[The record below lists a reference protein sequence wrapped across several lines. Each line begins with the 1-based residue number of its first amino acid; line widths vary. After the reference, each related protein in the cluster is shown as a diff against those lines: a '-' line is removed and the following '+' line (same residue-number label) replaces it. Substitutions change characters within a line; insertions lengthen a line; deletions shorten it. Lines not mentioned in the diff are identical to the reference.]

1 MTSGDRF
8 EQLASSLLLQMREL
22 SDRGL
27 HPPVQSHPILGSGSR
42 PIVAATDH
50 LGVSAPPQGVHL
62 PNPVDSVSRLST
74 APVSDE
80 TPVHRLSASDCTV
93 QAFEKDIAA
102 TYQAISSLC
111 DRGLMPPHS
120 LMDSLSSLSRELT
133 DAKRT
138 SSELRG
144 AIRPPS
150 SQPGVSSHRQRFAT
164 ATPVQPGPSQ
174 PEDDPAFAGPS
185 FSRRQPYDF
194 PSSGSFG
201 RLFRR
206 GSDPP
211 PHKRLRLTDDDSSD
225 DERELS
231 ASRQQRDDEQ
241 GDEEN
246 FRPASLAMLLDYIM
260 SKFPA
265 ASKPLAQPSSR
276 RFHVFETAGLVEES
290 SQRSSNLS
298 WFEHIRFACESAQ
311 SKFETKIFEGKSLS
325 AVMPSVSRIEK
336 VSDSPC

>member
-1 MTSGDRF
+1 M
-8 EQLASSLLLQMREL
+8 SL
-22 SDRGL
+22 
-27 HPPVQSHPILGSGSR
+27 PF
-42 PIVAATDH
+42 VAATDH

-62 PNPVDSVSRLST
+62 SNPADPVFRLST
-74 APVSDE
+74 SPVSDK
-80 TPVHRLSASDCTV
+80 TPVNRLAASDRKV
-93 QAFEKDIAA
+93 QALEKNIVS
-102 TYQAISSLC
+102 TRRAIDTLC
-111 DRGLMPPHS
+111 DGGLTPPHS
-120 LMDSLSSLSRELT
+120 LMDSLSSLSRELDDT
-133 DAKRT
+133 KRT

-150 SQPGVSSHRQRFAT
+150 SQPGVSSHSQRFAT
-164 ATPVQPGPSQ
+164 ATPVQPGPSH

-201 RLFRR
+201 RSFRR

-211 PHKRLRLTDDDSSD
+211 PHKRRRLTDDVSCD
-225 DERELS
+225 DERESS

-241 GDEEN
+241 ADEEN
-246 FRPASLAMLLDYIM
+246 FRPASLAILLDYIM
-260 SKFPA
+260 SKFPT

-276 RFHVFETAGLVEES
+276 RFHVYETAGLVEEC
-290 SQRSSNLS
+290 SQRSSNLA

-325 AVMPSVSRIEK
+325 SVMPSVSRI
-336 VSDSPC
+336 

>member
-1 MTSGDRF
+1 M
-8 EQLASSLLLQMREL
+8 
-22 SDRGL
+22 
-27 HPPVQSHPILGSGSR
+27 
-42 PIVAATDH
+42 
-50 LGVSAPPQGVHL
+50 
-62 PNPVDSVSRLST
+62 
-74 APVSDE
+74 PVSDE
-80 TPVHRLSASDCTV
+80 TPLHRLVASDRKV
-93 QAFEKDIAA
+93 QVLEKDIAA
-102 TYQAISSLC
+102 TRQAIVSLC
-111 DRGLMPPHS
+111 DRGLTPPQS
-120 LMDSLSSLSRELT
+120 LMDSLSSLSRELD

-164 ATPVQPGPSQ
+164 ATPVQLGPSQ
-174 PEDDPAFAGPS
+174 PEGNPAFAGPS

-201 RLFRR
+201 CSFRQ
-206 GSDPP
+206 GSAPP
-211 PHKRLRLTDDDSSD
+211 PHKRRRLTDDDSSD
-225 DERELS
+225 DEHESS

-241 GDEEN
+241 ADEEN
-246 FRPASLAMLLDYIM
+246 FRPASLAILLDYIM
-260 SKFPA
+260 SKFPT

-290 SQRSSNLS
+290 SHRSSNLA

-311 SKFETKIFEGKSLS
+311 SKFETKIFEGRSLS

-336 VSDSPC
+336 VSDSPCQGKELKVNYQGYDLMSSKPSDTRSVPLSVREAAVLEKTL

>member
-8 EQLASSLLLQMREL
+8 EQLASSLLSQMREL

-27 HPPVQSHPILGSGSR
+27 HPPIQSHPILGSGSR
-42 PIVAATDH
+42 PIVAATDQS
-50 LGVSAPPQGVHL
+50 GVSAPPHGVHL
-62 PNPVDSVSRLST
+62 PNPVDPVFRLST
-74 APVSDE
+74 VPVSDK
-80 TPVHRLSASDCTV
+80 TPVHRLVASDHTV
-93 QAFEKDIAA
+93 QALEKNIAA
-102 TYQAISSLC
+102 TRRAIDSLC
-111 DRGLMPPHS
+111 DGGLTPPH
-120 LMDSLSSLSRELT
+120 LLVDSLSSLSRELT

-150 SQPGVSSHRQRFAT
+150 SQPGVSSHRQRFAS
-164 ATPVQPGPSQ
+164 AAPVQPGPSQ

-185 FSRRQPYDF
+185 FSRQQPYDF

-201 RLFRR
+201 RSSHR

-211 PHKRLRLTDDDSSD
+211 PHKRRRLTDDDSSD
-225 DERELS
+225 DERESS

-241 GDEEN
+241 GDEN

-265 ASKPLAQPSSR
+265 ASKPLARLSSR

-290 SQRSSNLS
+290 SQ
-298 WFEHIRFACESAQ
+298 
-311 SKFETKIFEGKSLS
+311 
-325 AVMPSVSRIEK
+325 
-336 VSDSPC
+336 